1 MAGSA
6 TPPSGWDALR
16 AAQWEA
22 ARAALE
28 AELAHQETAAVLDGL
43 ARARWWL
50 SDIPGAI
57 EAWER
62 AYTAY
67 RRAGLDEP
75 AAHVAVL
82 LSREH
87 AEGLRRSGLE
97 RRARRTRA
105 GSGSRSSAGP
115 PATPMSMG
123 HADRIQDTAT
133 RSSAAAAAARRS
145 TCAWR
150 YGRRRY
156 AAARPARRLRVGW
169 H

>member
-1 MAGSA
+1 MIEAMAGSA
-6 TPPSGWDALR
+6 TPQTSSTGWGALR
-16 AAQWEA
+16 AANWEE
-22 ARAALE
+22 ARAAFE
-28 AELAHQETAAVLDGL
+28 AELAGQETAAALDGL

-50 SDIPGAI
+50 SDIPGAV

-105 GSGSRSSAGP
+105 RSGSRSSAGRRAAL
-115 PATPMSMG
+115 PAG
-123 HADRIQDTAT
+123 RLEDLV
-133 RSSAAAAAARRS
+133 SAAS
-145 TCAWR
+145 
-150 YGRRRY
+150 G
-156 AAARPARRLRVGW
+156 PSRRLSR
-169 H
+169 